1 MRKILNWLQQPYPFE
16 KRWPQTLRSAVW
28 VGAFVMLFLFFFKP
42 FGTQIREGAELVYLK
57 ICASFGL
64 VTAAVIL
71 IVNTFCL
78 LLPAVFNE
86 EKWRVWKETL
96 YNIFFIALIG
106 FGNFFLAHWLWNKPL
121 DASSFW
127 AWQGM
132 TFAVGIF
139 PTIIG
144 AFLTQMKLSK
154 KYAAEAAQLSRHVH
168 PHTDFPSQ
176 IITLTGENQNET
188 LRLDADQIAYLSAA
202 DNYVQVFF
210 FENEALKSRML
221 RATLK
226 KMEDALA
233 TCPQFFR
240 CHRTYIVN
248 LEKVEKVSGNAQGY
262 RLHMAGAEATVP
274 VSRNLNE
281 EIQEKLMRVDKG

>member
-1 MRKILNWLQQPYPFE
+1 MQKILNWLNQPYPFE
-16 KRWPQTLRSAVW
+16 KRWPQTLRMALW
-28 VGAFVMLFLFFFKP
+28 GGAFVMLFLFFLKP
-42 FGTQIREGAELVYLK
+42 FGTQIREGAEWIYLK
-57 ICASFGL
+57 YCALFGL
-64 VTAAVIL
+64 VTTAVIL
-71 IVNTFCL
+71 IVNAFGL
-78 LLPAVFNE
+78 LLPAIFNE
-86 EKWRVWKETL
+86 EKWRVWKEIV
-96 YNIFFIALIG
+96 YNVIFVALIG

-139 PTIIG
+139 PSLIG
-144 AFLTQMKLSK
+144 AFLTQMKLHK
-154 KYAAEAAQLSRHVH
+154 KYAAEAAQLSQQVH
-168 PHTDFPSQ
+168 PHTDFSSQ

-188 LRLDADQIAYLSAA
+188 LRLDAHQIAYLSAA

-210 FENEALKSRML
+210 FENRALKSRML

-233 TCPQFFR
+233 ACPQFFR

-262 RLHMAGAEATVP
+262 RLHLAGVEATVP

-281 EIQEKLMRVDKG
+281 AIQEKLRKV

>member
-1 MRKILNWLQQPYPFE
+1 MQKILNWLNQPYPCE
-16 KRWPQTLRSAVW
+16 KNWPRTLRTALW
-28 VGAFVMLFLFFFKP
+28 AGAFVSLFLFFLKP
-42 FGTQIREGAELVYLK
+42 FGTQIDEGYEWIYLK
-57 ICASFGL
+57 ICVCFGL

-71 IVNTFCL
+71 IVNAL
-78 LLPAVFNE
+78 SLILPAIFNE
-86 EKWRVWKETL
+86 EKWRVWKEIL
-96 YNIFFIALIG
+96 FNVFFIVLIG
-106 FGNFFLAHWLWNKPL
+106 LGNLLLAHLTINIPL
-121 DASSFW
+121 DAESFL

-139 PTIIG
+139 PALIG
-144 AFLTQMKLSK
+144 AFLTQMKLNR
-154 KYAAEAAQLSRHVH
+154 KYAAEAAQLSRQVQ
-168 PHTDFPSQ
+168 PHEPSHQ
-176 IITLTGENQNET
+176 IVTLAGDNLNET
-188 LRLDADQIAYLSAA
+188 LRLGAHQIACISAA

-233 TCPQFFR
+233 ACPQFFR

-262 RLHMAGAEATVP
+262 RLHLAGVEATVP

-281 EIQEKLMRVDKG
+281 AIQEKLREV